1 MRRLQH
7 VISFTSDI
15 AKSRDFY
22 RDAIGLTVVADT
34 PFMVNF
40 ATDGTGLMLLAM
52 SPGQQRQEVEL
63 CFESD
68 NVAVAVQQLRDRGV
82 QFIDE
87 LRQLA
92 FGSVIHFRD
101 PAGNLLSILQPGG
114 AAKDGS
120 GSRSAARAESAVGG
134 ARPRQTSLA
143 LAEHGAGPRLSTAI
157 INCEDIIAAR
167 AYYTHLLGL
176 RVSVDSPAWIQFD
189 TGEIPLALHSLRDRT
204 SVALAQPVSF
214 GFSVPDMDE
223 WVDAARERGVQFVSA
238 PADEGFGLTAE
249 ILDPEGN
256 VVVVREPVSEE
267 TLEERLAHEYE
278 EDDDPVR
285 TPVRSPA
292 RKIEHHTS
300 WVAQRPDYKP
310 AKKPNAPSA
319 PSAETAE
326 RAAEQRARGASPRG
340 TGATRSGE
348 KPKRIADPE
357 RSKARPAIGRLKKA
371 EARTLETAKR
381 AAADA
386 SKSKPVKR
394 ASAKKAARSAKP
406 KKTQRRSPRRG

>member
-7 VISFTSDI
+7 VISFASDI

-40 ATDGTGLMLLAM
+40 ATDGTGLMLLAL
-52 SPGQQRQEVEL
+52 SPGQKQEVEL

-68 NVAVAVQQLRDRGV
+68 NVASTVERLRGRGV

-120 GSRSAARAESAVGG
+120 GSRSVARAESAAGG

-143 LAEHGAGPRLSTAI
+143 LAERGTGPRLATAI
-157 INCEDIIAAR
+157 INCDDIVAAR

-176 RVSVDSPAWIQFD
+176 HVSVDSAAWIQFD

-256 VVVVREPVSEE
+256 VVVVREPLSEE
-267 TLEERLAHEYE
+267 TLEERLAAAYE
-278 EDDDPVR
+278 EDDEPVR

-310 AKKPNAPSA
+310 AKKPNAQ
-319 PSAETAE
+319 SAETAE
-326 RAAEQRARGASPRG
+326 RAEERASRVASPRG
-340 TGATRSGE
+340 TGASRSGE
-348 KPKRIADPE
+348 KPKRAADPE

-394 ASAKKAARSAKP
+394 ASAKKTARGAKP
-406 KKTQRRSPRRG
+406 KQTTRRSPRRG

>member
-22 RDAIGLTVVADT
+22 RDAIGLKVVADT

-40 ATDGTGLMLLAM
+40 ANGGTGLMLLAL
-52 SPGQQRQEVEL
+52 SPGQKQEVEL

-68 NVAVAVQQLRDRGV
+68 NVASAVDQLRARGV

-101 PAGNLLSILQPGG
+101 PEGNLLSILQPGG

-120 GSRSAARAESAVGG
+120 GTRSAARTESAEAGS
-134 ARPRQTSLA
+134 RRRQTSLA
-143 LAEHGAGPRLSTAI
+143 LEDRRTVTGPRLSAAF
-157 INCEDIIAAR
+157 INCDDIVAAR
-167 AYYTHLLGL
+167 AYFTHQLGL
-176 RVSVDSPAWIQFD
+176 RVSVDAPAWIQFD
-189 TGEIPLALHSLRDRT
+189 TGEVPLALHSLRDRH
-204 SVALAQPVSF
+204 SSLALAQPVSF

-223 WVDAARERGVQFVSA
+223 WVEAARDRGVPFVSA
-238 PADEGFGLTAE
+238 PADEGLGLTAE
-249 ILDPEGN
+249 IVDPEGN
-256 VVVVREPVSEE
+256 VVVVREPLSQE
-267 TLEERLAHEYE
+267 TIEERLAEDY
-278 EDDDPVR
+278 EDDVPAR
-285 TPVRSPA
+285 SAIRSPA
-292 RKIEHHTS
+292 RKVEHHTS

-310 AKKPNAPSA
+310 GKKPAA
-319 PSAETAE
+319 PSAESVE
-326 RAAEQRARGASPRG
+326 RAAERVARAPSPRG
-340 TGATRSGE
+340 TGPVRSRM
-348 KPKRIADPE
+348 KPKRANDPE
-357 RSKARPAIGRLKKA
+357 RVKTRPAVGHLKKA
-371 EARTLETAKR
+371 EARTLGTAKR

-394 ASAKKAARSAKP
+394 ASARKTARAAKPKKAARRP
-406 KKTQRRSPRRG
+406 PRRG